1 MKNKNINLQK
11 NNLEEEKSIL
21 GKIYMRFKRVFKS
34 IFNKISS
41 ITKDFLDDQLV
52 RMLFSI
58 VMIIVM
64 IVFLKFSWFELKNTF
79 ESSLDIYE
87 DRYQSNF
94 QLDFNAENE
103 IVENIKDNKF
113 VDLKKIIDIDFDKVY
128 ICSSYLIVK
137 EKVKDVSFI
146 SYIEQKS
153 DEETKE
159 DSSFN
164 ILSFNIFNKDK
175 EDLDS
180 KSPYNDEDYNYLV
193 FMNENNKVIK
203 FVPLNKDYK
212 ILDTNFKEYNNEST
226 IFEFETKET
235 DGKTVYKLK

>member
-21 GKIYMRFKRVFKS
+21 KKISMNLKKPFKF
-34 IFNKISS
+34 IFNKIRA
-41 ITKDFLDDQLV
+41 IIEDFLYDPIV
-52 RMLFSI
+52 RISFFIATLI
-58 VMIIVM
+58 LMIC
-64 IVFLKFSWFELKNTF
+64 FLKFSWSELENK
-79 ESSLDIYE
+79 YE

-94 QLDFNAENE
+94 QLDFNTENE
-103 IVENIKDNKF
+103 IVENIKDNKS
-113 VDLKKIIDIDFDKVY
+113 VDLKKIIDIDFEKVY

-175 EDLDS
+175 EDLDN
-180 KSPYNDEDYNYLV
+180 KSPYNDKDYNYLV

-212 ILDTNFKEYNNEST
+212 ILDTNFKEYNNENAV
-226 IFEFETKET
+226 FEFEAKKTGEE
-235 DGKTVYKLK
+235 TVYKLK

>member
-21 GKIYMRFKRVFKS
+21 RKIYMNLKKPFKF
-34 IFNKISS
+34 IFNKIRA
-41 ITKDFLDDQLV
+41 IIEDFLYDPIV
-52 RMLFSI
+52 RISFLI
-58 VMIIVM
+58 ATLILMIC
-64 IVFLKFSWFELKNTF
+64 FLKFSWSELENK
-79 ESSLDIYE
+79 YE

-94 QLDFNAENE
+94 QLDFNTENE
-103 IVENIKDNKF
+103 IVENIKDNKS

-153 DEETKE
+153 DEETKD

-175 EDLDS
+175 EDLDN
-180 KSPYNDEDYNYLV
+180 KSPYNDKDYNYLV

-212 ILDTNFKEYNNEST
+212 ILNTNFKEYNNENAV
-226 IFEFETKET
+226 FEFEAKET
-235 DGKTVYKLK
+235 GEKTVYKLK

>member
-11 NNLEEEKSIL
+11 NNTNEEESIL
-21 GKIYMRFKRVFKS
+21 RKIYMNLKKPFKF
-34 IFNKISS
+34 IFNKIKA
-41 ITKDFLDDQLV
+41 IIEDFLYDP
-52 RMLFSI
+52 I
-58 VMIIVM
+58 VKISFLIVTLILMIC
-64 IVFLKFSWFELKNTF
+64 FLKFSWSELENK
-79 ESSLDIYE
+79 YE
-87 DRYQSNF
+87 DIYQSNF
-94 QLDFNAENE
+94 QLDFNTENE
-103 IVENIKDNKF
+103 IVENIKNNKP

-153 DEETKE
+153 DEDTKE
-159 DSSFN
+159 DSSLN
-164 ILSFNIFNKDK
+164 IFSFNIFNKDK

-180 KSPYNDEDYNYLV
+180 KSPYNDKDYNYLV

-212 ILDTNFKEYNNEST
+212 ILDTNFKEYNNENT
-226 IFEFETKET
+226 IFEFEAKET
-235 DGKTVYKLK
+235 GEKTVYKLK

>member
-11 NNLEEEKSIL
+11 NNTNEEESIL
-21 GKIYMRFKRVFKS
+21 RKICMNLKKPFKF
-34 IFNKISS
+34 IFNKTRAI
-41 ITKDFLDDQLV
+41 IKDFLHDPLV
-52 RMLFSI
+52 RISFLISFLIASFI
-58 VMIIVM
+58 LMIC
-64 IVFLKFSWFELKNTF
+64 FLKFSCSEIENK
-79 ESSLDIYE
+79 YE
-87 DRYQSNF
+87 DRYKSNF
-94 QLDFNAENE
+94 QLDFNTENE
-103 IVENIKDNKF
+103 IVENIKDNKS
-113 VDLKKIIDIDFDKVY
+113 VDFKKIIDIDFDKVY

-153 DEETKE
+153 NEETKE

-175 EDLDS
+175 EDLDN
-180 KSPYNDEDYNYLV
+180 KSPYNDKDYNYLV

-212 ILDTNFKEYNNEST
+212 ILDTNFKEYNNENT
-226 IFEFETKET
+226 VFEFEAKET
-235 DGKTVYKLK
+235 SEKTVYKLK